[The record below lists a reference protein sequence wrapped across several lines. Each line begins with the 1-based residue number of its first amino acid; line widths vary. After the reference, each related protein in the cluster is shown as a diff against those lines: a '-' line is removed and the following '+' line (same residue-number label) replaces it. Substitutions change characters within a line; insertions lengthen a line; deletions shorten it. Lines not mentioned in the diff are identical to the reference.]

1 MPDECRRWSDGAANN
16 GNGKRDELVAIFFR
30 VVSDR
35 PHEAGTRAA
44 QLGLGFGNAA
54 STFTKPAAGTE
65 GNEGRNTFRNPGYVS
80 IDASVSKLFRL
91 PWEGVTFRFSFE
103 TFNTLNRVNLGA
115 VDATITDATFGRS
128 TTANQARVMELRGR
142 IDF

>member
-1 MPDECRRWSDGAANN
+1 VDICGRDELMPDECRRWSDGAANN

-65 GNEGRNTFRNPGYVS
+65 GNEGRNTFRNPGYS
-80 IDASVSKLFRL
+80 ASTL
-91 PWEGVTFRFSFE
+91 PYRNCSVC
-103 TFNTLNRVNLGA
+103 
-115 VDATITDATFGRS
+115 
-128 TTANQARVMELRGR
+128 RGR
-142 IDF
+142 ESRSDSALRRSIP